1 MNKTKIALEVFDRR
15 QKANLVYMTVM
26 IFLQSFAELLGVTVI
41 LPFINAIVAPE
52 ALMEE
57 PYIQYVYKF
66 FGMESMRELLIFL
79 TIAIIVIYVLKNLFL
94 IYVYDLTY
102 RFAYYGKKQMQN
114 TLMRYYIG
122 QDYTFFLNVNS
133 SELIRNINTDPE
145 MFYTA
150 VQNALQLLSELCVSA
165 IIVVFLLMT
174 DATLALGVAGSVGI
188 LFFIMI
194 KGLRKVLARYGD
206 DRRIYS
212 ANMLKCMQQAFGGI
226 KEIKIANREA
236 YFQNDFE
243 KQNEVYTH
251 VIKQNAFLSAVPKP
265 VMEAL
270 CIGGLM
276 VVIAVKMSMGTTDP
290 KQFVAVLGAFA
301 AAAFKLLPSVN
312 KISAYYAA
320 IVHNGVVVDKVRDEY
335 REMREAQGAGA
346 SDGAK
351 RIAAERELEEQKQL
365 SLERAIDVEHLEFRY
380 PNTEEPVLRDVS
392 VSIPKNCSAA
402 FIGPS
407 GAGKTTFVDLI
418 LGILAPQRGRI
429 LVDGTDIHE
438 GMRSWHEK
446 IGYIPQT
453 IYMLDDTIRNNIAF
467 GETGQIDD
475 TRIWEA
481 LRQAQ
486 LEGFV
491 REMEDGLDTVIG
503 EAGVRLSGGQRQ
515 RIGIARALYRRP
527 EVLVLDEAT
536 SALDNE
542 TEAAVMEAIDHLQG
556 KMTML
561 IIAHRL
567 STIENCDIVYKVENG
582 NVQIERT
589 AF

>member
-212 ANMLKCMQQAFGGI
+212 A
-226 KEIKIANREA
+226 R
-236 YFQNDFE
+236 
-243 KQNEVYTH
+243 
-251 VIKQNAFLSAVPKP
+251 
-265 VMEAL
+265 
-270 CIGGLM
+270 
-276 VVIAVKMSMGTTDP
+276 
-290 KQFVAVLGAFA
+290 
-301 AAAFKLLPSVN
+301 
-312 KISAYYAA
+312 
-320 IVHNGVVVDKVRDEY
+320 
-335 REMREAQGAGA
+335 
-346 SDGAK
+346 
-351 RIAAERELEEQKQL
+351 
-365 SLERAIDVEHLEFRY
+365 
-380 PNTEEPVLRDVS
+380 
-392 VSIPKNCSAA
+392 
-402 FIGPS
+402 
-407 GAGKTTFVDLI
+407 
-418 LGILAPQRGRI
+418 
-429 LVDGTDIHE
+429 
-438 GMRSWHEK
+438 
-446 IGYIPQT
+446 
-453 IYMLDDTIRNNIAF
+453 
-467 GETGQIDD
+467 
-475 TRIWEA
+475 
-481 LRQAQ
+481 
-486 LEGFV
+486 
-491 REMEDGLDTVIG
+491 
-503 EAGVRLSGGQRQ
+503 
-515 RIGIARALYRRP
+515 
-527 EVLVLDEAT
+527 
-536 SALDNE
+536 
-542 TEAAVMEAIDHLQG
+542 
-556 KMTML
+556 
-561 IIAHRL
+561 
-567 STIENCDIVYKVENG
+567 
-582 NVQIERT
+582 
-589 AF
+589 